1 LEWYIYPAVIVA
13 GFGAGFINT
22 LAGSGSL
29 ITLPLL
35 IFLGLPA
42 NVANGTNRVGVLFQ
56 NVVST
61 GSFRQQRVLD
71 IRGGL
76 ILAVPAVV
84 GSVIGAQIAVNLDE
98 QLLRRTI
105 GVLMVVML
113 IVIFVRPKRWLVGR
127 PEASTRRPNW
137 GQVVIFFAI
146 GIYGGFIQAGVG
158 IFLLAALVLSIGY
171 DLVRANAVKVLII
184 LCFTISS
191 LAVFIYND
199 QVLWG
204 IGLLLAIGNSLGG
217 WVAARMAVERG
228 AGFVRWIL
236 IAVVAVSAAMLL
248 GLGDL
253 VR

>member
-1 LEWYIYPAVIVA
+1 
-13 GFGAGFINT
+13 
-22 LAGSGSL
+22 
-29 ITLPLL
+29 
-35 IFLGLPA
+35 
-42 NVANGTNRVGVLFQ
+42 
-56 NVVST
+56 
-61 GSFRQQRVLD
+61 
-71 IRGGL
+71 
-76 ILAVPAVV
+76 
-84 GSVIGAQIAVNLDE
+84 
-98 QLLRRTI
+98 
-105 GVLMVVML
+105 
-113 IVIFVRPKRWLVGR
+113 
-127 PEASTRRPNW
+127 
-137 GQVVIFFAI
+137 
-146 GIYGGFIQAGVG
+146 VG

-248 GLGDL
+248 GLGDF